1 MTSTSENPNRLHAWS
16 YVIVQAVLLVL
27 VIFLSQ
33 NSGPRIHR
41 LVVLG
46 GICEWLGI
54 VGIVISGASLR
65 KSLTAVPIPKKDGKL
80 STTGLYRYV
89 RHPMYTSVLLFA
101 IGIAIRSGTIAK
113 YLLVMGLYFL
123 FYEKSKY
130 EERFLEIKYPD
141 YAEYARRIPR
151 FIPFTK

>member
-1 MTSTSENPNRLHAWS
+1 MHAWS

-27 VIFLSQ
+27 IIFLGRDL
-33 NSGPRIHR
+33 GPQIHR
-41 LVVLG
+41 LVVSG
-46 GICEWLGI
+46 WICEWLGI
-54 VGIVISGASLR
+54 AGIVISAASLR
-65 KSLTAVPIPKKDGKL
+65 KSLTAIPIPKEDGKL

-101 IGIAIRSGTIAK
+101 IGIAIRSGTLVK
-113 YLLVMGLYFL
+113 YLLVMGLCFL
-123 FYEKSKY
+123 FYAKSKY
-130 EERFLEIKYPD
+130 EEKFLKMKYPD

>member
-1 MTSTSENPNRLHAWS
+1 M
-16 YVIVQAVLLVL
+16 VQAVLLVL
-27 VIFLSQ
+27 IIFLGQSL
-33 NSGPRIHR
+33 GPQIHR
-41 LVVLG
+41 FELLG
-46 GICEWLGI
+46 WICEWLGI
-54 VGIVISGASLR
+54 VGILISAASLR

-80 STTGLYRYV
+80 STTGLYRFV

-101 IGIAIRSGTIAK
+101 LGIAIRSGTLAK

-123 FYEKSKY
+123 FYAKSKY